1 MSLQV
6 VSNEPDDFRARVV
19 IPLPERRFMAA
30 GDGPRPMIDVVVPVQ
45 NAELHLAPII
55 RRLRAYLAEDLP
67 FSSRITIADAA
78 STDGTFAVAWQLA
91 AEFSEVRVLH
101 LSEKGRARAL
111 AAAWLTSD
119 ARVVAEMDVDASAD
133 LSALLP
139 LLAPVI
145 SGHTEISIG
154 SRHAA
159 ATQSNLLVRLLL
171 GAGLREVQ
179 CGCKAM
185 RADVARRLV
194 REVVS
199 RDWLFDTEL
208 LVRAERAGLRIHEL
222 PAN

>member
-1 MSLQV
+1 
-6 VSNEPDDFRARVV
+6 
-19 IPLPERRFMAA
+19 
-30 GDGPRPMIDVVVPVQ
+30 MIDIVVPVQ
-45 NAELHLAPII
+45 NEELHLAPSI

-78 STDGTFAVAWQLA
+78 STDGTFPVAWQLA
-91 AEFSEVRVLH
+91 TEFSEVRVLH
-101 LSEKGRARAL
+101 LSEKGRGRAL

-119 ARVVAEMDVDASAD
+119 ARVVAEMDLEASAD

-159 ATQSNLLVRLLL
+159 ATHSSLLVRLLL
-171 GAGLREVQ
+171 GAGLSEVQ

-194 REVVS
+194 PEVVS

-208 LVRAERAGLRIHEL
+208 LARAERAGLRIHEL

>member
-1 MSLQV
+1 MSVQV

-30 GDGPRPMIDVVVPVQ
+30 SEGPRPMIDFVVPVH
-45 NAELHLAPII
+45 NEERHLAAGV
-55 RRLRAYLAEDLP
+55 RRLRAHLAEDLP
-67 FSSRITIADAA
+67 FSSHITIADAA
-78 STDGTFAVAWQLA
+78 STDGTFAIAWQLA
-91 AEFSEVRVLH
+91 AEFSEVRVLR
-101 LSEKGRARAL
+101 LSEKGRRRAL

-119 ARVVAEMDVDASAD
+119 ARVVAEIDVDASAD

-159 ATQSNLLVRLLL
+159 ATHSYLLVRLLL
-171 GAGLREVQ
+171 GAGIREVQ
-179 CGCKAM
+179 CGFKAM
-185 RADVARRLV
+185 RSDLARRLV
-194 REVVS
+194 PEVVS

-222 PAN
+222 PPR

>member
-19 IPLPERRFMAA
+19 IPLPERRFTVVS
-30 GDGPRPMIDVVVPVQ
+30 DGPRPMIDIVVPVQ
-45 NAELHLAPII
+45 NEERGLAPSI

-91 AEFSEVRVLH
+91 AQFSEVRVLH
-101 LSEKGRARAL
+101 LSETGRGRAL

-119 ARVVAEMDVDASAD
+119 ARVVAEMDVDVSTD
-133 LSALLP
+133 LLALLP

-145 SGHTEISIG
+145 SGHSEISIG
-154 SRHAA
+154 SRHPA
-159 ATQSNLLVRLLL
+159 ATHSNLLVKLLL
-171 GAGLREVQ
+171 GAGLKEVQ
-179 CGCKAM
+179 CGFKAM

-194 REVVS
+194 PEVVS

-208 LVRAERAGLRIHEL
+208 LVRAERAGMRIHEL
-222 PAN
+222 PTN